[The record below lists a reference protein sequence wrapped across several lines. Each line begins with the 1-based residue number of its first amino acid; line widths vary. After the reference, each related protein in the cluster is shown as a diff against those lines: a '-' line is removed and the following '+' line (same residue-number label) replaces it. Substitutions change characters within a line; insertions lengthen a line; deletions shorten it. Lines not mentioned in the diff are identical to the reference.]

1 MRYLSSLLVVS
12 ALADTTL
19 LTGFLKGLAAAGF
32 PATAADLGVLLAS
45 ALVALYS
52 RFSNARKL
60 DRKVRAAVAAHVD
73 SLVKAPPPVS
83 RKRKKINV

>member
-1 MRYLSSLLVVS
+1 MDTLKFLSPLLVVS

-45 ALVALYS
+45 ALVALWS
-52 RFSNARKL
+52 RVRLSRKL
-60 DRKVRAAVAAHVD
+60 DRKVAEAVAAHVN
-73 SLVKAPPPVS
+73 SSPSSAPVK
-83 RKRKKINV
+83 RKRRGL